1 MRSGYKVTLLL
12 SILICSLYG
21 SNIDIKSSVDSNI
34 KVGDFYTREHTI
46 TNSNSNT
53 LVNIK
58 YQLNSKEP
66 YQLDSSS
73 LTNGESVTIKDVK
86 LASTAGDRDEDYTF
100 TAIEYDLTNKQIIL
114 SDNFNSASNWGKD
127 CIIDNGVATT
137 KRTQTGGGVCH
148 KTINIEQNRA
158 YSLKLKAKYS
168 GDSQAQNAIVLLQ
181 YYNSQNE
188 AVSKFYSKAVTS
200 NNTLKELEL
209 YIPKAPPQ
217 ATLLDIK
224 VVTALD
230 DSVTFDDVELNSYT
244 INNSTPVKKNSKL
257 NYTILNNNNAN
268 APTATLGD
276 YIWFDKNQNGIQD
289 YSEKGIE
296 RIRVHLYKD
305 GKDTGDLNYT
315 DRNGRY
321 IFDNL
326 EPEHNYSIKVD
337 LPKNY
342 KAFTIKNAGNDRTK
356 DSDTNGFG
364 FSDSVFLKAGDRYLD
379 MDCGLL
385 CNCIAWID
393 IEKYT
398 NGKNSDQSP
407 GEGLIAGDEVIW
419 EYHVTNSSSLK
430 VKNIKVVDD
439 KEGVINCPKTTLEA
453 NASMIC
459 IKKGIVKEGNYS
471 NMATVTG
478 IAENNQTVTDQDP
491 SHYHGIK
498 PSSIGDTIWNDKN
511 QNGIQDAG
519 ESGVAGVKVEL
530 LDSNGDIAKDIHG
543 NLINA
548 VTTDSSGKYHFNNL
562 GKGSYIVKITTPNG
576 YIVTKKE
583 QGNDKTK
590 DSDIDPTTGKTDII
604 NLDIGV
610 DDNSWDG
617 GIYQLNSSI
626 DIEKSTNGED
636 ADNTNG
642 PEIKV
647 GEKVIWEYNVTNR
660 GNVKLTN
667 IVVKDNKE
675 GVINCPKTELNAGES
690 MVCVKEGVAKK
701 GKYENEAIVTAK
713 DPTGES
719 KSDKDPSHYY
729 GKAPSCLGDYIWEDS
744 NKNGIQDSNE
754 SAISGAKV
762 ELFDNSGNIAK
773 DIDGNSITPIITNAN
788 GKYIFCN
795 LDSGNYIVKVTPPT
809 GFSITKKD
817 QGTNDTKDSD
827 IDPKTGKTTTIY
839 LPEDTNDTK
848 WDGGLYPNS
857 GTGEHNHTGTACLGN
872 YLWLDRNLNGIQD
885 SNELGVVDI
894 KVELYDATTNKL
906 IARTKTDGD
915 GKYQFCKLKPGRYK
929 VKFAL
934 PNTYLFTLQNRGD
947 DMRDS
952 DVDSSGWT
960 QVVTLEAGEKNLTL
974 DAGIYC
980 ECDDYKIH
988 PERYKKSSASISIFG
1003 SFVLLIFIIFATS
1016 TLKYKRD

>member
-1 MRSGYKVTLLL
+1 MKTKKLLVSLLCASWLMAGGSSSISIADDGKWSPATELSDINKSIKNRVSARCSSSSSGCSSSSSGTKYCCQGTIGDYVWIDSNKNGYQDAGEDGLVDVKVTL
-12 SILICSLYG
+12 Y
-21 SNIDIKSSVDSNI
+21 KSSN
-34 KVGDFYTREHTI
+34 GNFYKYKETT
-46 TNSNSNT
+46 TNSSGNYIFKNVCSGTYKIKFTPSEGWKATSHKGSLKDTKNSDIYSNNFT
-53 LVNIK
+53 QQFYFNGTTIKYSCSKSNKYADNIK
-58 YQLNSKEP
+58 YIDAGFYYQEQRDIDIDIEKSTNGQDADSGTGPVVAVGSTVTWKYVVTNNSNVKLSNIVVKDNKEGTISCP
-66 YQLDSSS
+66 KSTLDVDESMTCTKTGKAKVGQYANIATVEGKNCLTSSS
-73 LTNGESVTIKDVK
+73 FSKRIYISNNSFQKHNTSGWNFSKNCQARRNSSYSDGDGYFADAEAINKKGKDGYCGRDIPINSNKQYKATIKALYYGTEKENEKKVYAVYLNGNHQPISSTLVQMPITNNRSQGMQNFSLFLGKAPGSAKYIRVVAYYKADV
-86 LASTAGDRDEDYTF
+86 SC
-100 TAIEYDLTNKQIIL
+100 
-114 SDNFNSASNWGKD
+114 S
-127 CIIDNGVATT
+127 
-137 KRTQTGGGVCH
+137 TGGVF
-148 KTINIEQNRA
+148 
-158 YSLKLKAKYS
+158 
-168 GDSQAQNAIVLLQ
+168 V
-181 YYNSQNE
+181 
-188 AVSKFYSKAVTS
+188 
-200 NNTLKELEL
+200 
-209 YIPKAPPQ
+209 
-217 ATLLDIK
+217 
-224 VVTALD
+224 D
-230 DSVTFDDVELNSYT
+230 DLNVYED
-244 INNSTPVKKNSKL
+244 TPETTNCL
-257 NYTILNNNNAN
+257 
-268 APTATLGD
+268 TATDSDPSHYYGKIPDNASLGD
-276 YIWFDKNQNGIQD
+276 YIW
-289 YSEKGIE
+289 Y
-296 RIRVHLYKD
+296 
-305 GKDTGDLNYT
+305 
-315 DRNGRY
+315 
-321 IFDNL
+321 
-326 EPEHNYSIKVD
+326 
-337 LPKNY
+337 
-342 KAFTIKNAGNDRTK
+342 
-356 DSDTNGFG
+356 
-364 FSDSVFLKAGDRYLD
+364 
-379 MDCGLL
+379 
-385 CNCIAWID
+385 
-393 IEKYT
+393 
-398 NGKNSDQSP
+398 
-407 GEGLIAGDEVIW
+407 
-419 EYHVTNSSSLK
+419 
-430 VKNIKVVDD
+430 
-439 KEGVINCPKTTLEA
+439 
-453 NASMIC
+453 
-459 IKKGIVKEGNYS
+459 
-471 NMATVTG
+471 
-478 IAENNQTVTDQDP
+478 
-491 SHYHGIK
+491 
-498 PSSIGDTIWNDKN
+498 DKN

-543 NLINA
+543 NLINT
-548 VTTDSSGKYHFNNL
+548 VTTDNSGKYHFNNL

-827 IDPKTGKTTTIY
+827 IDPKTGETTTIY

-885 SNELGVVDI
+885 SNEPGVINI

-915 GKYQFCKLKPGRYK
+915 GKYQFCKLKPGKYK

-1003 SFVLLIFIIFATS
+1003 SFALLIFIIFATS